1 MDKFHG
7 MPPKIEGVVFLRQK
21 TKEDVF
27 NYRKN
32 LMINLD
38 KIVLITKCPIC
49 NLFAKKILMTY
60 NKIGLER
67 YRL

>member
-7 MPPKIEGVVFLRQK
+7 KPPKIEGVVFLRQK
-21 TKEDVF
+21 TREEASDI
-27 NYRKN
+27 
-32 LMINLD
+32 INTQVLRQVD
-38 KIVLITKCPIC
+38 LVLITKCPIR

-67 YRL
+67 CRL